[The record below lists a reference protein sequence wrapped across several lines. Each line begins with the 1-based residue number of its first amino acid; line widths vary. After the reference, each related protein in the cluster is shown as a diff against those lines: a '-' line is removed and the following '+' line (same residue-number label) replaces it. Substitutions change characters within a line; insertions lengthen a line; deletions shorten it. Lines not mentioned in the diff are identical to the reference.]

1 MKDGKYTI
9 DSIENG
15 VVKLLFQHDEAIEE
29 FLNEDDFSHEIS
41 QGLIVQIKSINK
53 KIISKPMNEETN
65 ERRSYARSLLEKLKN
80 KN

>member
-15 VVKLLFQHDEAIEE
+15 IVKLLFQHDEAIEE

-41 QGLIVQIKSINK
+41 QGLIVQIN
-53 KIISKPMNEETN
+53 
-65 ERRSYARSLLEKLKN
+65 
-80 KN
+80 